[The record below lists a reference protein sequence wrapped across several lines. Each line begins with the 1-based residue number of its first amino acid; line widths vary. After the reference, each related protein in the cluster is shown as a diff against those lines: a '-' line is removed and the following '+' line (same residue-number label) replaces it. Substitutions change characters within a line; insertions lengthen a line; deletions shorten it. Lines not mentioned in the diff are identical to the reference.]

1 MYILN
6 TWAETWLVKF
16 NPQKTE
22 FVIFNNNKNIYQ
34 VNILFT
40 GENIKQVEYHTHL
53 GICLS
58 SNCKW
63 CYHINNTC
71 QRATKRI
78 HILRKLKYL
87 LSRSHLSKIYKT
99 YILPI
104 LEYAC
109 ELWDDC
115 CIRDT
120 QKLECLQLEAARIV
134 TGLPIYSS
142 AESLYFETGWSKLE
156 DRRKSRKLNLF
167 YKIENNMAPTYLSD
181 CLPTTIGETVTYN
194 LRNND
199 DYRTQRCRL
208 QTSSKSFFPSTIK
221 LWNSLPDSVKSLP
234 TFSKFKKAIQ
244 PVQIPVD
251 SFYNIGDRKTNIIHT
266 KLKHRCSGLKCG
278 FI

>member
-1 MYILN
+1 LVRLFADDTSSSYSSTDLLQIERKLNSDINILN

-22 FVIFNNNKNIYQ
+22 FVIFSNKKNIDQ
-34 VNILFT
+34 VNILFN

-53 GICLS
+53 DVCLS

-78 HILRKLKYL
+78 DILRKLKYL
-87 LSRSHLSKIYKT
+87 LSRS
-99 YILPI
+99 
-104 LEYAC
+104 
-109 ELWDDC
+109 LWDDC

-142 AESLYFETGWSKLE
+142 AASLYFETGWSKLE

-167 YKIENNMAPTYLSD
+167 L
-181 CLPTTIGETVTYN
+181 
-194 LRNND
+194 
-199 DYRTQRCRL
+199 
-208 QTSSKSFFPSTIK
+208 
-221 LWNSLPDSVKSLP
+221 
-234 TFSKFKKAIQ
+234 
-244 PVQIPVD
+244 
-251 SFYNIGDRKTNIIHT
+251 
-266 KLKHRCSGLKCG
+266 
-278 FI
+278 